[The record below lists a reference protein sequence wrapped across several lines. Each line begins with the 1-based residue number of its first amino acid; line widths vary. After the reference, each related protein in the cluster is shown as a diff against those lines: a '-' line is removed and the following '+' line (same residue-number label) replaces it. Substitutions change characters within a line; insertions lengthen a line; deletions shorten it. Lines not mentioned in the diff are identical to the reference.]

1 LAEMRFAPSTERL
14 GRLTQKYHR
23 CRQLSIERNRQQ
35 KSSEKITTAR
45 LALIS
50 LRTRDITRIC
60 VSLSLSL
67 SLCVCVCVR
76 YERGASRF
84 SIISITYQTARLRML
99 PISKRRRFRIRTF
112 LSVHL
117 IKARSYLRA
126 YRKWEMYRFVACG
139 TRNRGPQYETWFL

>member
-45 LALIS
+45 LALTS
-50 LRTRDITRIC
+50 LRT
-60 VSLSLSL
+60 
-67 SLCVCVCVR
+67 LCVCVCVR